1 MTFPHLPITFETPLL
16 CVASY
21 RRSKSIFLVH
31 GCSSL
36 QSGTVGSKNVI
47 SLQLIVGPKARGK
60 TDYF

>member
-1 MTFPHLPITFETPLL
+1 MAVHLKKL
-16 CVASY
+16 
-21 RRSKSIFLVH
+21 
-31 GCSSL
+31 L